1 MKLVS
6 ADGTRNSGRVGHR
19 LKLKTNIGKNMKLHE
34 YQAKKILKTFGIKVP
49 YRRIASKMEET
60 VYAAKKIFKKTK
72 KYICVIKAQINAG
85 GRGKGGGIKIANSI
99 KDVYK
104 KASKIIGKK
113 LVTNQTNKKGKIVKK
128 VIISEEVYKT
138 STVKN
143 KEYYLSL
150 FSDRNRYK
158 NILIYSKEGG
168 IEIESKKK
176 SVFFKKIDPYIGIQ
190 EFQIR
195 KIAFHLKMKDS
206 ALMNFKLFL
215 KNFYNAYIAS
225 DAYLLEINP
234 LLITNKNEIL
244 AIDAKGIL
252 DENAIF
258 RHIDYKSMVDSRELE
273 AKKSGLNFL
282 KLDGEVACM
291 VNGAGLAMATM
302 DMIKL
307 TGANPANFLDLGGQ
321 ADFKRIKKGLDLIL
335 KDKKVKLIL
344 INIFGG
350 IVRCDIVAEGIL
362 KFFEK
367 KKFINFPIIIRL
379 EGTNVKLAKKKL
391 KKINCF
397 YVSSLE
403 EAAMKI
409 KVLLL
414 KH

>member
-1 MKLVS
+1 
-6 ADGTRNSGRVGHR
+6 
-19 LKLKTNIGKNMKLHE
+19 MKLHE

-49 YRRIASKMEET
+49 YRIIASKMEET

-104 KASKIIGKK
+104 KASNIIGKK
-113 LVTNQTNKKGKIVKK
+113 LVTNQTNKKGKMVKK
-128 VIISEEVYKT
+128 VIISEEVYT
-138 STVKN
+138 TGKN
-143 KEYYLSL
+143 KEYYFSI

-190 EFQIR
+190 EFQMR
-195 KIAFHLKMKDS
+195 KIAFNLKMKDS
-206 ALMNFKLFL
+206 ALMNLKLFI

-234 LLITNKNEIL
+234 LLITKKNEIL

-252 DENAIF
+252 DENAMF
-258 RHIDYKSMVDSRELE
+258 RHIDYKSMDWDDLDSRELE
-273 AKKSGLNFL
+273 AKKAGVNFL

-321 ADFKRIKKGLDLIL
+321 ADLKRIKKGLDLIL

-367 KKFINFPIIIRL
+367 KNFINLPIIIRL

-409 KVLLL
+409 KVLL
-414 KH
+414 KKS

>member
-1 MKLVS
+1 
-6 ADGTRNSGRVGHR
+6 
-19 LKLKTNIGKNMKLHE
+19 MKLHE

-49 YRRIASKMEET
+49 ERILASKMEET
-60 VYAAKKIFKKTK
+60 VYAAKKMFKKTK

-85 GRGKGGGIKIANSI
+85 GRGKVGGIKLAKSI

-104 KASKIIGKK
+104 KASNIIGKK
-113 LVTNQTNKKGKIVKK
+113 LVTNQTNKKGKMVKK
-128 VIISEEVYKT
+128 VIISEEVYT
-138 STVKN
+138 TGKN
-143 KEYYLSL
+143 KEYYLSI
-150 FSDRNRYK
+150 FSDRNRSK

-176 SVFFKKIDPYIGIQ
+176 SVLFKKIDPYIGIQ
-190 EFQIR
+190 EFQMR

-215 KNFYNAYIAS
+215 KKFYNAYIAS

-234 LLITNKNEIL
+234 LLITKKNEIL

-258 RHIDYKSMVDSRELE
+258 RHIDYKSMDWDDLDSRELE
-273 AKKSGLNFL
+273 AKKAGLNFL

-321 ADFKRIKKGLDLIL
+321 ADLERIKKGLDLIL

-367 KKFINFPIIIRL
+367 KKNINFPIIIRL

>member
-1 MKLVS
+1 
-6 ADGTRNSGRVGHR
+6 
-19 LKLKTNIGKNMKLHE
+19 MKLHE

-49 YRRIASKMEET
+49 YSIIASNLEET

-104 KASKIIGKK
+104 KASNILGQK

-128 VIISEEVYKT
+128 VIISEEVYNT
-138 STVKN
+138 STGKN
-143 KEYYLSL
+143 KEYYLSI

-168 IEIESKKK
+168 MEIESKKN
-176 SVFFKKIDPYIGIQ
+176 SVLFKKIDPYIGIQ

-195 KIAFHLKMKDS
+195 KIAFHLNMKDS
-206 ALMNFKLFL
+206 AFINFKLFL

-252 DENAIF
+252 DDNALF
-258 RHIDYKSMVDSRELE
+258 RNRNIDYKYEIE

-307 TGANPANFLDLGGQ
+307 TGANPANFLDLGGK
-321 ADFKRIKKGLDLIL
+321 ADLKRIKKGLDLIL

-362 KFFEK
+362 KCFENK
-367 KKFINFPIIIRL
+367 NFSLRQRNLPIIIRL
-379 EGTNVKLAKKKL
+379 EGTNVKIAKKKL
-391 KKINCF
+391 KKLKKRNCF

-403 EAAMKI
+403 EAAMQI
-409 KVLLL
+409 KVLLF

>member
-1 MKLVS
+1 
-6 ADGTRNSGRVGHR
+6 
-19 LKLKTNIGKNMKLHE
+19 MKLHE

-49 YRRIASKMEET
+49 YRIIASKMEET

-104 KASKIIGKK
+104 KASNIIGKK
-113 LVTNQTNKKGKIVKK
+113 LVTNQTNKKGKMVKK
-128 VIISEEVYKT
+128 VIISEEVYT
-138 STVKN
+138 TGKN
-143 KEYYLSL
+143 KEYYLSI

-190 EFQIR
+190 EFQMR

-234 LLITNKNEIL
+234 LLITKKNEIL

-252 DENAIF
+252 DENAMF
-258 RHIDYKSMVDSRELE
+258 RHIDYKSMDWDDLDSRELE
-273 AKKSGLNFL
+273 AKKAGVNFL

-321 ADFKRIKKGLDLIL
+321 ADLKRIKKGLDLIL

-367 KKFINFPIIIRL
+367 KKFINLPIIIRL

-409 KVLLL
+409 KVLL
-414 KH
+414 KKS

>member
-1 MKLVS
+1 
-6 ADGTRNSGRVGHR
+6 
-19 LKLKTNIGKNMKLHE
+19 MKLHE

-49 YRRIASKMEET
+49 YRIIASKMEET
-60 VYAAKKIFKKTK
+60 VYAAKKMFKKTK

-104 KASKIIGKK
+104 KASNIIGKK
-113 LVTNQTNKKGKIVKK
+113 LVTNQTNKKGKMVKK
-128 VIISEEVYKT
+128 VIISEEVYT
-138 STVKN
+138 TGKN
-143 KEYYLSL
+143 KEYYFSI

-190 EFQIR
+190 EFQMR

-206 ALMNFKLFL
+206 ALMNLKLFI

-234 LLITNKNEIL
+234 LLITKKNEIL

-252 DENAIF
+252 DENAMF
-258 RHIDYKSMVDSRELE
+258 RHIDYKSMDWDDLDSRELE
-273 AKKSGLNFL
+273 AKKAGVNFL

-321 ADFKRIKKGLDLIL
+321 ADLKRIKKGLDLIL

-367 KKFINFPIIIRL
+367 KNFINLPIIIRL

-409 KVLLL
+409 KVLL
-414 KH
+414 KKS

>member
-1 MKLVS
+1 
-6 ADGTRNSGRVGHR
+6 
-19 LKLKTNIGKNMKLHE
+19 MKLHE

-49 YRRIASKMEET
+49 YSIIASNLEET

-104 KASKIIGKK
+104 KASNILGKK

-128 VIISEEVYKT
+128 VIISEEVYNT
-138 STVKN
+138 STGKN
-143 KEYYLSL
+143 KEYYLSI

-168 IEIESKKK
+168 MEIESKKN
-176 SVFFKKIDPYIGIQ
+176 SVLFKKIDPYIGIQ

-195 KIAFHLKMKDS
+195 KIAFHLNMKDS
-206 ALMNFKLFL
+206 AFINFKLFI

-252 DENAIF
+252 DDNALF
-258 RHIDYKSMVDSRELE
+258 RNRNIDYKYEIE

-307 TGANPANFLDLGGQ
+307 TGANPANFLDLGGK
-321 ADFKRIKKGLDLIL
+321 ADLKRIKKGLDLIL

-362 KFFEK
+362 KCFETK
-367 KKFINFPIIIRL
+367 NLSLRQRNLPIIIRL
-379 EGTNVKLAKKKL
+379 EGTNVKIAKKKL
-391 KKINCF
+391 KKLKKRNCF

-409 KVLLL
+409 KVLLF

>member
-1 MKLVS
+1 
-6 ADGTRNSGRVGHR
+6 
-19 LKLKTNIGKNMKLHE
+19 MKLHE

-49 YRRIASKMEET
+49 ERIIASKMEET
-60 VYAAKKIFKKTK
+60 VYAAKKMFKKTK

-85 GRGKGGGIKIANSI
+85 GRGKVGGIKLAKSI

-104 KASKIIGKK
+104 KASNIIGKK
-113 LVTNQTNKKGKIVKK
+113 LVTNQTNKKGKMVKK
-128 VIISEEVYKT
+128 VIISEEVYT
-138 STVKN
+138 TGKN
-143 KEYYLSL
+143 KEYYLSI
-150 FSDRNRYK
+150 FSDRNRSK

-176 SVFFKKIDPYIGIQ
+176 SVLFKKIDPYIGIQ
-190 EFQIR
+190 EFQMR

-215 KNFYNAYIAS
+215 KKFYNAYIAS

-234 LLITNKNEIL
+234 LLITKKNEIL

-258 RHIDYKSMVDSRELE
+258 RHIDYKSMDWDDLDSRELE
-273 AKKSGLNFL
+273 AKKAGLNFL

-321 ADFKRIKKGLDLIL
+321 ADLERIKKGLDLIL

-367 KKFINFPIIIRL
+367 KKKINFPIIIRL

>member
-1 MKLVS
+1 
-6 ADGTRNSGRVGHR
+6 
-19 LKLKTNIGKNMKLHE
+19 MKLHE

-49 YRRIASKMEET
+49 ERIIASKIEET
-60 VYAAKKIFKKTK
+60 VYAAKKMFKKTK

-85 GRGKGGGIKIANSI
+85 GRGKGGGIKIAKSI

-104 KASKIIGKK
+104 KASNIIGKK
-113 LVTNQTNKKGKIVKK
+113 LVTNQTNKKGKMVKK
-128 VIISEEVYKT
+128 VIISEEVYT
-138 STVKN
+138 TGKN
-143 KEYYLSL
+143 KEYYLSI

-176 SVFFKKIDPYIGIQ
+176 SVLFKKIDPYIGIQ

-206 ALMNFKLFL
+206 ALMNFKLFI

-234 LLITNKNEIL
+234 LLITKKNEIL

-258 RHIDYKSMVDSRELE
+258 RHIDYKSMDWDDLDSRELE
-273 AKKSGLNFL
+273 AKKAGLNFL

-321 ADFKRIKKGLDLIL
+321 ADFERIKKGLDFIL
-335 KDKKVKLIL
+335 KDKKVKLIF

-397 YVSSLE
+397 YVSSLK

>member
-1 MKLVS
+1 
-6 ADGTRNSGRVGHR
+6 
-19 LKLKTNIGKNMKLHE
+19 MKLHE

-49 YRRIASKMEET
+49 YRIIASKMEET

-104 KASKIIGKK
+104 KASNIIGKK
-113 LVTNQTNKKGKIVKK
+113 LVTNQTNKKGKMVKK
-128 VIISEEVYKT
+128 VIISEEVYT
-138 STVKN
+138 TGKN
-143 KEYYLSL
+143 KEYYFSI

-176 SVFFKKIDPYIGIQ
+176 SVFFKKIDPYLGIQ
-190 EFQIR
+190 EFQMR

-206 ALMNFKLFL
+206 ALMNLKLFI

-234 LLITNKNEIL
+234 LLITKKNEIL

-252 DENAIF
+252 DENAMF
-258 RHIDYKSMVDSRELE
+258 RHIDYKSMDWDDLDSRELE
-273 AKKSGLNFL
+273 AKKAGVNFL

-321 ADFKRIKKGLDLIL
+321 ADLKRIKKGLDLIL

-362 KFFEK
+362 KFFSK
-367 KKFINFPIIIRL
+367 KNFINLPIIIRL

-409 KVLLL
+409 KVLL
-414 KH
+414 KKS

>member
-1 MKLVS
+1 
-6 ADGTRNSGRVGHR
+6 
-19 LKLKTNIGKNMKLHE
+19 MKLHE
-34 YQAKKILKTFGIKVP
+34 YQAKKILKTFGIKGP
-49 YRRIASKMEET
+49 YRIIASKMEET

-104 KASKIIGKK
+104 KASNIIGKK
-113 LVTNQTNKKGKIVKK
+113 LVTNQTNKKGKMVKK
-128 VIISEEVYKT
+128 VIISEEVYT
-138 STVKN
+138 TGKN
-143 KEYYLSL
+143 KEYYLSI

-190 EFQIR
+190 EFQMR

-206 ALMNFKLFL
+206 ALMNLKLFI

-234 LLITNKNEIL
+234 LLITKKNEIL

-252 DENAIF
+252 DENAMF
-258 RHIDYKSMVDSRELE
+258 RHIDYKSMDWDDLDSRELE
-273 AKKSGLNFL
+273 AKKAGVNFL

-321 ADFKRIKKGLDLIL
+321 ADLKRIKKGLDLIL

-367 KKFINFPIIIRL
+367 KNFINLPIIIRL

-409 KVLLL
+409 KVLL
-414 KH
+414 KKS

>member
-1 MKLVS
+1 
-6 ADGTRNSGRVGHR
+6 
-19 LKLKTNIGKNMKLHE
+19 MKLHE

-49 YRRIASKMEET
+49 YRIIASKMEET

-104 KASKIIGKK
+104 KASNIIGKK
-113 LVTNQTNKKGKIVKK
+113 LVTNQTNKKGKMVKK
-128 VIISEEVYKT
+128 VIISEEVYT
-138 STVKN
+138 TGKN
-143 KEYYLSL
+143 KEYYFSI

-190 EFQIR
+190 EFQMR

-206 ALMNFKLFL
+206 ALMNLKLFI

-234 LLITNKNEIL
+234 LLITKKNEIL

-252 DENAIF
+252 DENAMF
-258 RHIDYKSMVDSRELE
+258 RHIDYKSMDWDDLDSRELE
-273 AKKSGLNFL
+273 AKKAGVNFL

-321 ADFKRIKKGLDLIL
+321 ADLKRIKKGLDLIL

-362 KFFEK
+362 KFFSK
-367 KKFINFPIIIRL
+367 KNFINLPIIIRL

-409 KVLLL
+409 KVLL
-414 KH
+414 KKS

>member
-1 MKLVS
+1 
-6 ADGTRNSGRVGHR
+6 
-19 LKLKTNIGKNMKLHE
+19 MKLHE

-49 YRRIASKMEET
+49 YRIIASKMEET

-104 KASKIIGKK
+104 KASNIIGKK
-113 LVTNQTNKKGKIVKK
+113 LVTNQTNKKGKMVKK
-128 VIISEEVYKT
+128 VIISEEVYT
-138 STVKN
+138 TGKN
-143 KEYYLSL
+143 KEYYLSI
-150 FSDRNRYK
+150 FYDRNRYK

-190 EFQIR
+190 EFQMR
-195 KIAFHLKMKDS
+195 KIAFNLKMKDS
-206 ALMNFKLFL
+206 ALMNLKLFI

-234 LLITNKNEIL
+234 LLITKKNEIL

-252 DENAIF
+252 DENAMF
-258 RHIDYKSMVDSRELE
+258 RHIDYKSMDWDDLDSRELE
-273 AKKSGLNFL
+273 AKKAGVNFL

-367 KKFINFPIIIRL
+367 KNFINLPIIIRL

-409 KVLLL
+409 KVLL
-414 KH
+414 KKS

>member
-1 MKLVS
+1 
-6 ADGTRNSGRVGHR
+6 
-19 LKLKTNIGKNMKLHE
+19 MKLHE

-49 YRRIASKMEET
+49 YRIIASKMEET
-60 VYAAKKIFKKTK
+60 VYAAKKMFKKTK

-104 KASKIIGKK
+104 KASNIIGKK
-113 LVTNQTNKKGKIVKK
+113 LVTNQTNKKGKMVKK
-128 VIISEEVYKT
+128 VIISEEVYT
-138 STVKN
+138 TGKN
-143 KEYYLSL
+143 KEYYLSI

-190 EFQIR
+190 EFQMR
-195 KIAFHLKMKDS
+195 KIAFNLKMKDS
-206 ALMNFKLFL
+206 ALMNLKLFI

-234 LLITNKNEIL
+234 LLITKKNEIL

-252 DENAIF
+252 DENAMF
-258 RHIDYKSMVDSRELE
+258 RHIDYKSMDWDDLDSRELE
-273 AKKSGLNFL
+273 AKKAGVNFL

-321 ADFKRIKKGLDLIL
+321 ADLKRIKKGLDLIL

-367 KKFINFPIIIRL
+367 KNFINLPIIIRL

-409 KVLLL
+409 KVLL
-414 KH
+414 KKS

>member
-1 MKLVS
+1 
-6 ADGTRNSGRVGHR
+6 
-19 LKLKTNIGKNMKLHE
+19 MKLHE

-49 YRRIASKMEET
+49 YRIIASKMEET

-104 KASKIIGKK
+104 KASNIIGKK
-113 LVTNQTNKKGKIVKK
+113 LVTNQTNKKGKMVKK
-128 VIISEEVYKT
+128 VIISEEVYT
-138 STVKN
+138 TGKN
-143 KEYYLSL
+143 KEYYFSI

-190 EFQIR
+190 EFQMR
-195 KIAFHLKMKDS
+195 KIALNLKMKDS
-206 ALMNFKLFL
+206 ALMNLKLFI

-234 LLITNKNEIL
+234 LLITKKNEIL

-252 DENAIF
+252 DENAMF
-258 RHIDYKSMVDSRELE
+258 RHIDYKSMDWDDLDSRELE
-273 AKKSGLNFL
+273 AKKAGVNFL

-321 ADFKRIKKGLDLIL
+321 ADLKRIKKGLDLIL

-367 KKFINFPIIIRL
+367 KNFINLPIIIRL

-409 KVLLL
+409 KVLL
-414 KH
+414 KKS

>member
-1 MKLVS
+1 
-6 ADGTRNSGRVGHR
+6 
-19 LKLKTNIGKNMKLHE
+19 MKLHE

-49 YRRIASKMEET
+49 YRIIASKMEET

-104 KASKIIGKK
+104 KASNIIGKK
-113 LVTNQTNKKGKIVKK
+113 LVTNQTNKKGKMVKK
-128 VIISEEVYKT
+128 VIISEEVYT
-138 STVKN
+138 TGKN
-143 KEYYLSL
+143 KEYYLSI

-190 EFQIR
+190 EFQMR
-195 KIAFHLKMKDS
+195 KIALNLKMKDS
-206 ALMNFKLFL
+206 ALMNLKLFI

-234 LLITNKNEIL
+234 LLITKKNEIL

-252 DENAIF
+252 DENAMF
-258 RHIDYKSMVDSRELE
+258 RHIDYKSMDWDDLDSRELE
-273 AKKSGLNFL
+273 AKKAGVNFL

-321 ADFKRIKKGLDLIL
+321 ADLKRIKKGLDLIL

-367 KKFINFPIIIRL
+367 KNFINLPIIIRL

-409 KVLLL
+409 KVLL
-414 KH
+414 KKS

>member
-1 MKLVS
+1 
-6 ADGTRNSGRVGHR
+6 
-19 LKLKTNIGKNMKLHE
+19 MKLHE

-49 YRRIASKMEET
+49 YRIIASKMEET
-60 VYAAKKIFKKTK
+60 VYAAKKMFKKTK

-104 KASKIIGKK
+104 KASNIIGKK
-113 LVTNQTNKKGKIVKK
+113 LVTNQTNKKGKMVKK
-128 VIISEEVYKT
+128 VIISEEVYT
-138 STVKN
+138 TGKN
-143 KEYYLSL
+143 KEYYLSI

-190 EFQIR
+190 EFQMR

-206 ALMNFKLFL
+206 ALMNLKLFL

-234 LLITNKNEIL
+234 LLITKKNEIL

-252 DENAIF
+252 DENAMF
-258 RHIDYKSMVDSRELE
+258 RHIDYKSMDWDDLDSRELE
-273 AKKSGLNFL
+273 AKKAGVNFL

-321 ADFKRIKKGLDLIL
+321 ADLKRIKKGLDLIL

-367 KKFINFPIIIRL
+367 KKFINLPIIIRL

-409 KVLLL
+409 KVLL
-414 KH
+414 KKS

>member
-1 MKLVS
+1 
-6 ADGTRNSGRVGHR
+6 
-19 LKLKTNIGKNMKLHE
+19 MKLHE

-49 YRRIASKMEET
+49 YRIIASKMEET
-60 VYAAKKIFKKTK
+60 VYAAKKMFKKTK

-104 KASKIIGKK
+104 KASNIIGKK
-113 LVTNQTNKKGKIVKK
+113 LVTNQTNKKGKMVKK
-128 VIISEEVYKT
+128 VIISEEVYT
-138 STVKN
+138 TGKN
-143 KEYYLSL
+143 KEYYFSI

-190 EFQIR
+190 EFQMR
-195 KIAFHLKMKDS
+195 KIAFNLKMKDS
-206 ALMNFKLFL
+206 ALMNLKLFI

-234 LLITNKNEIL
+234 LLITKKNEIL

-252 DENAIF
+252 DENAMF
-258 RHIDYKSMVDSRELE
+258 RHIDYKSMDWDDLDSRELE
-273 AKKSGLNFL
+273 AKKAGVNFL

-321 ADFKRIKKGLDLIL
+321 ADLKRIKKGLDLIL

-367 KKFINFPIIIRL
+367 KNFINLPIIIRL

-409 KVLLL
+409 KVLL
-414 KH
+414 KKS

>member
-1 MKLVS
+1 
-6 ADGTRNSGRVGHR
+6 
-19 LKLKTNIGKNMKLHE
+19 MKLHE

-49 YRRIASKMEET
+49 DRIIASKMEET
-60 VYAAKKIFKKTK
+60 VYAAKKMFKKTK

-85 GRGKGGGIKIANSI
+85 GRGKGGGIKLAKSI

-104 KASKIIGKK
+104 KASNIIGKK
-113 LVTNQTNKKGKIVKK
+113 LVTNQTNKKGKMVKK
-128 VIISEEVYKT
+128 VIISEEVYT
-138 STVKN
+138 TGKN
-143 KEYYLSL
+143 KEYYFSI
-150 FSDRNRYK
+150 FSDRNRSQ

-176 SVFFKKIDPYIGIQ
+176 SVLFKKIDPYIGIQ

-206 ALMNFKLFL
+206 ALMNFKLFI

-234 LLITNKNEIL
+234 LLITKKNEIL

-258 RHIDYKSMVDSRELE
+258 RHIDYKSMDWDDLDSRELE
-273 AKKSGLNFL
+273 AKKAGLNFL

-321 ADFKRIKKGLDLIL
+321 ADLERIKKGLDLIL

>member
-1 MKLVS
+1 
-6 ADGTRNSGRVGHR
+6 
-19 LKLKTNIGKNMKLHE
+19 MKLHE

-49 YRRIASKMEET
+49 YRIIASKMEET

-104 KASKIIGKK
+104 KASNIIGKK
-113 LVTNQTNKKGKIVKK
+113 LVTNQTNKKGKMVKK
-128 VIISEEVYKT
+128 VIISEEVYT
-138 STVKN
+138 TGKN
-143 KEYYLSL
+143 KEYYLSI

-190 EFQIR
+190 EFQMR

-234 LLITNKNEIL
+234 LLITKKNEIL

-252 DENAIF
+252 DENAMF
-258 RHIDYKSMVDSRELE
+258 RHIDYKSMDWDDLDSRELE
-273 AKKSGLNFL
+273 AKKAGVNFL

-321 ADFKRIKKGLDLIL
+321 ADLKRIKKGLDLIL
-335 KDKKVKLIL
+335 KDKKVKLIF

-367 KKFINFPIIIRL
+367 KNFINLPIIIRL

-409 KVLLL
+409 KVLL
-414 KH
+414 KKS

>member
-1 MKLVS
+1 
-6 ADGTRNSGRVGHR
+6 
-19 LKLKTNIGKNMKLHE
+19 MKLHE

-49 YRRIASKMEET
+49 YRIIASKMEET
-60 VYAAKKIFKKTK
+60 VYAAKKMFKKTK

-104 KASKIIGKK
+104 KASNIIGKK
-113 LVTNQTNKKGKIVKK
+113 LVTNQTNKKGKMVKK
-128 VIISEEVYKT
+128 VIISEEVYT
-138 STVKN
+138 TGKN
-143 KEYYLSL
+143 KEYYLSI

-176 SVFFKKIDPYIGIQ
+176 SVFLKKIDPYIGIQ
-190 EFQIR
+190 EFQMR
-195 KIAFHLKMKDS
+195 KIAFNLKMKDS
-206 ALMNFKLFL
+206 ALMNLKLFL

-234 LLITNKNEIL
+234 LLITKKNEIL

-252 DENAIF
+252 DENAMF
-258 RHIDYKSMVDSRELE
+258 RHIDYKSMDWDDLDSRELE
-273 AKKSGLNFL
+273 AKKAGVNFL

-321 ADFKRIKKGLDLIL
+321 ADLKRIKKGLDLIL

-367 KKFINFPIIIRL
+367 KNFINLPIIIRL

-409 KVLLL
+409 KVLL
-414 KH
+414 KKS

>member
-1 MKLVS
+1 
-6 ADGTRNSGRVGHR
+6 
-19 LKLKTNIGKNMKLHE
+19 MKLHE

-49 YRRIASKMEET
+49 YRIIASKMEET

-104 KASKIIGKK
+104 KASNIIGKK
-113 LVTNQTNKKGKIVKK
+113 LVTNQTNKKGKMVKK
-128 VIISEEVYKT
+128 VIISEEVYT
-138 STVKN
+138 TGKN
-143 KEYYLSL
+143 KEYYLSI

-190 EFQIR
+190 EFQMR

-206 ALMNFKLFL
+206 ALMNLKLFL

-234 LLITNKNEIL
+234 LLITKKNEIL

-252 DENAIF
+252 DENAMF
-258 RHIDYKSMVDSRELE
+258 RHIDYKSMDWDDLDSRELE
-273 AKKSGLNFL
+273 AKKAGVNFL

-321 ADFKRIKKGLDLIL
+321 ADLKRIKKGLDLIL

-367 KKFINFPIIIRL
+367 KKFINLPIIIRL

-409 KVLLL
+409 KVLL
-414 KH
+414 KKS

>member
-1 MKLVS
+1 
-6 ADGTRNSGRVGHR
+6 
-19 LKLKTNIGKNMKLHE
+19 MKLHE

-49 YRRIASKMEET
+49 YRIIASKMEET

-104 KASKIIGKK
+104 KASNIIGKK
-113 LVTNQTNKKGKIVKK
+113 LVTNQTNKKGKMVKK
-128 VIISEEVYKT
+128 VIISEEVYT
-138 STVKN
+138 TGKN
-143 KEYYLSL
+143 KEYYLSI

-190 EFQIR
+190 EFQMR
-195 KIAFHLKMKDS
+195 KIAFNLKMKDS

-234 LLITNKNEIL
+234 LLITKKNEIL

-252 DENAIF
+252 DENAMF
-258 RHIDYKSMVDSRELE
+258 RHIDYKSMDWDDLDSRELE
-273 AKKSGLNFL
+273 AKKAGVNFL

-321 ADFKRIKKGLDLIL
+321 ADLKRIKKGLDLIL

-367 KKFINFPIIIRL
+367 KKFINLPIIIRL

-409 KVLLL
+409 KVLL
-414 KH
+414 KKS

>member
-1 MKLVS
+1 
-6 ADGTRNSGRVGHR
+6 
-19 LKLKTNIGKNMKLHE
+19 MKLHE

-49 YRRIASKMEET
+49 YRIIASKMEET

-104 KASKIIGKK
+104 KASNIIGKK
-113 LVTNQTNKKGKIVKK
+113 LVTNQTNKKGKMVKK
-128 VIISEEVYKT
+128 VIISEEVYT
-138 STVKN
+138 TGKN
-143 KEYYLSL
+143 KEYYLSI

-190 EFQIR
+190 EFQMR

-206 ALMNFKLFL
+206 ALMNLKLFL

-234 LLITNKNEIL
+234 LLITKKNEIL

-252 DENAIF
+252 DENAMF
-258 RHIDYKSMVDSRELE
+258 RHIDYKSMDWDDLDSRELE
-273 AKKSGLNFL
+273 AKKAGVNFL

-321 ADFKRIKKGLDLIL
+321 ADLKRIKKGLDLIL

-367 KKFINFPIIIRL
+367 KNFINLPIIIRL

-409 KVLLL
+409 KVLL
-414 KH
+414 KKS

>member
-1 MKLVS
+1 
-6 ADGTRNSGRVGHR
+6 
-19 LKLKTNIGKNMKLHE
+19 MKLHE

-49 YRRIASKMEET
+49 DRIIASKMEET
-60 VYAAKKIFKKTK
+60 VYAAKKMFKKTK

-85 GRGKGGGIKIANSI
+85 GRGKGGGIKLAKSI

-104 KASKIIGKK
+104 KASNIIGKK
-113 LVTNQTNKKGKIVKK
+113 LVTNQTNKKGKMVKK
-128 VIISEEVYKT
+128 VIISEEVYT
-138 STVKN
+138 TGKN
-143 KEYYLSL
+143 KEYYFSI
-150 FSDRNRYK
+150 FSDRNRSK

-176 SVFFKKIDPYIGIQ
+176 SVLFKKIDPYIGIQ

-206 ALMNFKLFL
+206 ALMNFKLFI

-234 LLITNKNEIL
+234 LLITKKNEIL

-258 RHIDYKSMVDSRELE
+258 RHIDYKSMDWDDLDSRELE
-273 AKKSGLNFL
+273 AKKAGLNFL

-321 ADFKRIKKGLDLIL
+321 ADLERIKKGLDLIL

-367 KKFINFPIIIRL
+367 KKFLNFPIIIRL

>member
-1 MKLVS
+1 
-6 ADGTRNSGRVGHR
+6 
-19 LKLKTNIGKNMKLHE
+19 MKLHE

-49 YRRIASKMEET
+49 YRIIASKMEET

-104 KASKIIGKK
+104 KASNIIGKK
-113 LVTNQTNKKGKIVKK
+113 LVTNQTNKKGKMVKK
-128 VIISEEVYKT
+128 VIISEEVYT
-138 STVKN
+138 TGKN
-143 KEYYLSL
+143 KEYYFSI

-190 EFQIR
+190 EFQMR
-195 KIAFHLKMKDS
+195 KIALNLKMKDS
-206 ALMNFKLFL
+206 ALMNLKLFI

-234 LLITNKNEIL
+234 LLITKKNEIL

-252 DENAIF
+252 DENAMF
-258 RHIDYKSMVDSRELE
+258 RHIDYKSMDWDDLDSRELE
-273 AKKSGLNFL
+273 AKQAGVNFL

-321 ADFKRIKKGLDLIL
+321 ADLKRIKKGLDLIL

-367 KKFINFPIIIRL
+367 KNFINLPIIIRL

-409 KVLLL
+409 KVLL
-414 KH
+414 KKS